1 MKKNRRRTAKI
12 LGIPDGK
19 DRNVHHS
26 EQNKRFKRL
35 LQSKIKGQTHAPVL
49 NYRMLSRGYTKSICC

>member
-26 EQNKRFKRL
+26 EQNKQFKRL

-49 NYRMLSRGYTKSICC
+49 YYRMLS